1 MLNFN
6 FFFFSNAVKQ
16 DRMLEKHIKLDYEVI
31 SPCPNDALQRWETV
45 LTSPEVDYSTLECT
59 VKYGM

>member
-1 MLNFN
+1 M
-6 FFFFSNAVKQ
+6 KQ

-45 LTSPEVDYSTLECT
+45 LSSPEVDYSTLESA